1 MFGAKR
7 LLTRFEAKAS
17 SKATLTA
24 ASTAGLPRAVTTI
37 RPKPHS
43 ASPRLSKNTASRLKL
58 APPIRY
64 RHGCEPGDIQDGHDV
79 SLLLWTGIL
88 GDIGPS
94 IRLESEAMWACSTS
108 QLRNFRNE
116 GFRSLFLG

>member
-7 LLTRFEAKAS
+7 LLTRFETKAS

-24 ASTAGLPRAVTTI
+24 AGTAGLPRAVTTI

-43 ASPRLSKNTASRLKL
+43 ASPRLSKNTASRPKL
-58 APPIRY
+58 ALPTWLRAT
-64 RHGCEPGDIQDGHDV
+64 QDGHDV

-88 GDIGPS
+88 ADMGPS
-94 IRLESEAMWACSTS
+94 IRLESEASWACSTS